1 MLRRTAPVVVVATV
15 LLGMGGCS
23 SDSDSSGGEGPAS
36 LGHVHGVGVDPADGA
51 LHIASH
57 GGVFRVSDDGTLT
70 LIADR
75 RQDTMGFTVI
85 GPGHFLGSG
94 HPDPDEDLP
103 GSLGLLESTDGAET
117 WDSLSLMGE
126 ADFHAL
132 EGVGDR
138 VYGYD
143 SHSGSLM
150 TTTDRVTWQ
159 TISRQP
165 VFDLAADPAEPD
177 TVYATTGQGEL
188 VVSVDGAELEPVGGA
203 PVLTSIDWQADGPLV
218 GVGVD
223 GTVMVSDDTR
233 SWREVGRLGGPAV
246 ALEVVAGSWYAA
258 TQSGVHTSTDDGAT
272 WSLLVPADH
281 N

>member
-23 SDSDSSGGEGPAS
+23 SDSDSSGGEGPTS

-233 SWREVGRLGGPAV
+233 SWREVGRLDGPAV